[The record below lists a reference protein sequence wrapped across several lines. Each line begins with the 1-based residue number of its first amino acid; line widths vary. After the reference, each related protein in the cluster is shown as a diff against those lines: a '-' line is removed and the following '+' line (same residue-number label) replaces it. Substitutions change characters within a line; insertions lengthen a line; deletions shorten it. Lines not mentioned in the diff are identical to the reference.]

1 MFISENIV
9 PTLHERDPAIVHSIG
24 QHTIGVEV
32 TLSAAHLRHNVLR
45 SKIVQGWVSAQLT
58 RFVPLLEIKRGLEHE
73 REKGEREG
81 QRKKEKDIIS
91 VINVSCPLHL
101 TTGLI
106 LYEGDSHQFPVTSCT
121 AQHYTLWGQVTV
133 QHLSVT
139 MEERE
144 SLSYLHQTIVS
155 LYLLGR
161 GQRSVKQYFSWN

>member
-73 REKGEREG
+73 REKGESNHSVMVLARWTGDYRE
-81 QRKKEKDIIS
+81 E
-91 VINVSCPLHL
+91 
-101 TTGLI
+101 
-106 LYEGDSHQFPVTSCT
+106 E
-121 AQHYTLWGQVTV
+121 
-133 QHLSVT
+133 
-139 MEERE
+139 EERAKE
-144 SLSYLHQTIVS
+144 RKRKILFQ
-155 LYLLGR
+155 
-161 GQRSVKQYFSWN
+161 